1 MSAYTPRSVRAMT
14 VLLGMDES
22 AYRTMLIDNYSV
34 DSAKKLAERQLQELG
49 RMLQTQLN
57 GKRTVRQ
64 RFEDLG
70 GRRNEM
76 ATPAQIRA
84 VEAMWMG
91 VSTKPTTAEKRQALD
106 AMCQRITGIRSV
118 RWLTKRKAKDLIK
131 AMQSM
136 GAQSPEQ
143 YNRNN
148 QQEAT
153 HG

>member
-1 MSAYTPRSVRAMT
+1 MSTYTPRSVRAMT

-22 AYRTMLIDNYSV
+22 AYRAMLKDNYNV
-34 DSAKKLAERQLQELG
+34 DSAKKLTDRQLQELG

-57 GKRTVRQ
+57 GKRPAR

-70 GRRNEM
+70 GRQSDM

-91 VSTKPTTAEKRQALD
+91 VSTQPTTAEKRQALD
-106 AMCQRITGIRSV
+106 AMCQRITGIRTV
-118 RWLTKRKAKDLIK
+118 RWLTKAAAKNLIK
-131 AMQSM
+131 AIQSM

-143 YNRNN
+143 YNRN